1 MKRSSAFLLREVA
14 GTLVIVPVGKA
25 AVAFSGMITLN
36 ATSAYLWEL
45 LETQQTVKTLT
56 DALVSRY
63 AVEQSRAQEDV
74 EEFIRKL
81 MLVGA
86 VTDDCT

>member
-1 MKRSSAFLLREVA
+1 MKRDSAFLLREVA

-25 AVAFSGMITLN
+25 AAAFSGMITLN

-45 LETQQTVKTLT
+45 LETEQTVKTLT

-63 AVEQSRAQEDV
+63 EVGQARAQEDV

-86 VTDDCT
+86 VTEDCT